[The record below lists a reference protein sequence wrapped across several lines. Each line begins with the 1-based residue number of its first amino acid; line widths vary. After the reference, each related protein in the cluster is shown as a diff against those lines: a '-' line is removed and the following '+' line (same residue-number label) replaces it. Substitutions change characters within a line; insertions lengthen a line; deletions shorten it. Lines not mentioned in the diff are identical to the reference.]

1 MKDIMKDSNNK
12 ILKAI
17 KDFQKG
23 KMVIVV
29 DDKDREN
36 EGDFI
41 ISGELCT
48 ADDINFMMKEARG
61 LICMSISNDRAQKL
75 KLSPMVSSS
84 TAVHETNF
92 TVSVD
97 AIKNATTGISAN
109 DRWQTVQV
117 LMDDNSKPEDLG
129 RPGHMFP
136 LIAKE
141 GGVLQRAGHTEA
153 AMDLSILS
161 GLQPGALL
169 VEIVNDDGTMARMPE
184 LKIIAKKYNLSLI
197 SISDLI
203 KYRRENDKIV
213 EEISRIPFPSQFG
226 DFELRLFED
235 KIHNDH
241 HVAVVKGDISA
252 DKEALVRVHSQCLT
266 GDLFASLRCDCGEQL
281 NQALEQI
288 NDSGHGVL
296 VYLRQEGRGIGL
308 KNKIKAYQLQDQ
320 GLDTVEANQKLGF
333 KADLREYGIGAEI
346 LIACG
351 VSKMKILTNN
361 PKKIIGLDGFDLK
374 ITGRE
379 PIEIKSNQVNEKY
392 LTTKRDKLGH
402 LILGNNKDKKI

>member
-1 MKDIMKDSNNK
+1 MEDSNNK

-17 KDFQKG
+17 EDFKEG

-61 LICMSISNDRAQKL
+61 LICMSISNNRAQKL

-161 GLQPGALL
+161 GLKPGALL

-184 LKIIAKKYNLSLI
+184 LKVIAKKYNLSLI

-379 PIEIKSNQVNEKY
+379 PIEIKTNQVNEKY

-402 LILGNNKDKKI
+402 LILGNNKEKKI

>member
-1 MKDIMKDSNNK
+1 MEDTNNK

-17 KDFQKG
+17 EDFKEG

-61 LICMSISNDRAQKL
+61 LICMSISNNRAQKL

-161 GLQPGALL
+161 GLKPGALL

-184 LKIIAKKYNLSLI
+184 LKVIAKKYNLSLI

-281 NQALEQI
+281 NQALKKI

-379 PIEIKSNQVNEKY
+379 PIEIKTNQVNEKY

-402 LILGNNKDKKI
+402 LILGNNKEKKI

>member
-1 MKDIMKDSNNK
+1 MKDTMKDSNNK

-17 KDFQKG
+17 EDFKEG

-61 LICMSISNDRAQKL
+61 LICMSISNNRAQKL

-161 GLQPGALL
+161 GLKPGALL

-184 LKIIAKKYNLSLI
+184 LKVIAKKYNLSLI

-379 PIEIKSNQVNEKY
+379 PIEIKTNQVNEKY

-402 LILGNNKDKKI
+402 LILGNNKEKNI

>member
-1 MKDIMKDSNNK
+1 MEDTNNK

-17 KDFQKG
+17 KDFKEG

-61 LICMSISNDRAQKL
+61 LICMSISNNRAQKL

-97 AIKNATTGISAN
+97 AIKDATTGISAN

-161 GLQPGALL
+161 GLKPGALL

-361 PKKIIGLDGFDLK
+361 PKKIIGLDGFDLE

-379 PIEIKSNQVNEKY
+379 PIEIKTNQVNEKY

-402 LILGNNKDKKI
+402 LILGNNKDVKI

>member
-1 MKDIMKDSNNK
+1 
-12 ILKAI
+12 
-17 KDFQKG
+17 
-23 KMVIVV
+23 MVIVV

-41 ISGELCT
+41 ISAELCT
-48 ADDINFMMKEARG
+48 PEDINFMMKEARG
-61 LICMSISNDRAQKL
+61 LICVSISNERANQL
-75 KLSPMVSSS
+75 KLSPMVSTS

-97 AIKNATTGISAN
+97 AIENATTGISAQ
-109 DRWQTVQV
+109 DRWQTVKV
-117 LMDDNSKPEDLG
+117 LMDSNAKPEDLG

-136 LIAKE
+136 LIAKD

-153 AMDLSILS
+153 AMDLSNLS
-161 GLQPGALL
+161 GLKPGALL
-169 VEIVNDDGTMARMPE
+169 VEIVNDDGTMARTPQLE
-184 LKIIAKKYNLSLI
+184 KIAKKYNLSLI

-203 KYRRENDKIV
+203 KYRREHDKIV
-213 EEISRIPFPSQFG
+213 EEISRVPFPTEFG

-235 KIHNDH
+235 KIHKDH
-241 HVAVVKGDISA
+241 HVAIVKGEIFNNQES
-252 DKEALVRVHSQCLT
+252 LVRVHSQCLT
-266 GDLFASLRCDCGEQL
+266 GDIFGSLRCDCGDQL
-281 NQALEQI
+281 NSALKMI
-288 NDSGHGVL
+288 NDSNHGVL

-320 GLDTVEANQKLGF
+320 GLDTVEANHKLGF

-351 VSKMKILTNN
+351 VKKMKLLTNN
-361 PKKIIGLDGFDLK
+361 PKKIIGLDGFGLE
-374 ITGRE
+374 IVGRE
-379 PIEIKSNQVNEKY
+379 SIEVDTNAVNENY

-402 LILGNNKDKKI
+402 LILGNSKEDK